1 MIYPR
6 PTLMLMGIVVISC
19 IHPFVRPSVGFGLSI
34 AFTNHLEEKVYIWH
48 ADVPGWLITHRASI
62 PMGIIV
68 ISCVHPSIQLS
79 MSLGFGIADKSLGRK
94 VYILACWCIQMTCL
108 QFINAYRYY
117 CPSVHLSGHLG
128 SGLGLGWASGSGWLL
143 PSLRDICCHYWQHI
157 LVQSSL
163 ADRKLREQKLR
174 GYQNLWCYQTVYR
187 WLSARLQ

>member
-6 PTLMLMGIVVISC
+6 PMLMLMGIVISC
-19 IHPFVRPSVGFGLSI
+19 IHPFVWPSVGLCLSI

-108 QFINAYRYY
+108 QFINAYIAHLFI
-117 CPSVHLSGHLG
+117 CPAIWVQVWVWVGLAEADGCCHHLG
-128 SGLGLGWASGSGWLL
+128 ISVAITGS
-143 PSLRDICCHYWQHI
+143 
-157 LVQSSL
+157 
-163 ADRKLREQKLR
+163 
-174 GYQNLWCYQTVYR
+174 TF
-187 WLSARLQ
+187 